1 MEALLKERGTL
12 YIRTIFD
19 IVKLILNPDGTCK
32 MLYGWAPALRYEH
45 DGSFTLT
52 DDTLTIAWAPA
63 LRYEHDGSF
72 TLTDDTLTIAWNT
85 ANKVSYYDYE
95 PTIIERSSKY
105 MLVKD
110 DNYIDNAKCDYF
122 VVFDKIPLIC
132 ENGDITQDFSK
143 LMFIYNTVKDDE
155 DDEEDA

>member
-32 MLYGWAPALRYEH
+32 MLYG
-45 DGSFTLT
+45 
-52 DDTLTIAWAPA
+52 WAPA